1 MNGTFSFLLLAGVL
15 ASPGDT
21 LVEVHEGD
29 RLTLRDFA
37 GVVYVQTWERPV
49 LRVEPEDKESVPL
62 RIVRSGNNLELRV
75 MDRGDRNRGEDLRL
89 TMPPWMK
96 LEISGQDVEV
106 EVRGLDGDLTIRN
119 FRGDLLL
126 RELGGHVKAH
136 TVEGS
141 IEASYLTGSAQLRTG
156 DDELSVANSS
166 ASLELE
172 TVAGEI
178 LLEGVDA
185 RRISAKTT
193 AGEIE
198 FFGRIQEGG
207 DYVFFSHGGDI
218 HLRLTPPVNL
228 TATILAYQGEFESD
242 FPVRAKGFRS
252 GEGLDFTIGTGGARL
267 VMETFDGEIQLLRGS
282 EGGAPQDQRRDELQA
297 SRTQGVTDSMRE
309 EL

>member
-1 MNGTFSFLLLAGVL
+1 MNGTLSLLLLAGAL

-29 RLTLRDFA
+29 RLILRDFV
-37 GVVYVQTWERPV
+37 GVVYVQPWERPF

-62 RIVRSGNNLELRV
+62 RVIRSGSSLEITFLDHDDR
-75 MDRGDRNRGEDLRL
+75 DRGDDLRL
-89 TMPPWMK
+89 TMPPWLN
-96 LEISGQDVEV
+96 LEITGREVEV
-106 EVRGLDGDLTIRN
+106 EARGLDGDLTIRN
-119 FRGDLLL
+119 FRGDLSL
-126 RELGGHVKAH
+126 RDLGGEVEAY

-141 IEASYLTGSAQLRTG
+141 IEAFYLTGSAQLRTG

-172 TVAGEI
+172 TVDGEI
-178 LLEGVDA
+178 LLEGMEA

-198 FFGRIQEGG
+198 FSGNLLDGG
-207 DYVFFSHGGDI
+207 EYGFFSHGGDI
-218 HLRLTPPVNL
+218 QLRLIPPVNL
-228 TATILAYQGEFESD
+228 TATILAYQGKFESD

-252 GEGLDFTIGTGGARL
+252 GEGLDFTIGTGGTRL

-282 EGGAPQDQRRDELQA
+282 EGRTPKTKGTTNSKRDEL
-297 SRTQGVTDSMRE
+297 
-309 EL
+309 